1 MAAGSCRRPLHVG
14 RLPARPCGFEHRAAL
29 GRRPGPGDRGRR
41 RGGLGCVEAARTPG
55 DRIQAVG
62 RRGHP
67 GWGRIAGLLMR
78 VRAVP
83 RDPVWGRGC
92 RGKVISSPGRRAMF
106 AAVVDSSRKDPS
118 VRVIYF
124 REEELQ
130 MPTGTIK
137 KLVSDRGFGFIAAED
152 GKEYFFHRTG
162 LDSSVNFDSLA
173 GGERVS
179 FEIEASQK
187 GPRANRIKLA

>member
-1 MAAGSCRRPLHVG
+1 LPFEACRRVG
-14 RLPARPCGFEHRAAL
+14 P
-29 GRRPGPGDRGRR
+29 
-41 RGGLGCVEAARTPG
+41 
-55 DRIQAVG
+55 
-62 RRGHP
+62 
-67 GWGRIAGLLMR
+67 
-78 VRAVP
+78 
-83 RDPVWGRGC
+83 DPVWGRQC
-92 RGKVISSPGRRAMF
+92 RDKVISSPGRRAMF

-118 VRVIYF
+118 VREIYF

>member
-1 MAAGSCRRPLHVG
+1 M
-14 RLPARPCGFEHRAAL
+14 
-29 GRRPGPGDRGRR
+29 
-41 RGGLGCVEAARTPG
+41 
-55 DRIQAVG
+55 I
-62 RRGHP
+62 
-67 GWGRIAGLLMR
+67 
-78 VRAVP
+78 
-83 RDPVWGRGC
+83 
-92 RGKVISSPGRRAMF
+92 

-118 VRVIYF
+118 VRENYF

-152 GKEYFFHRTG
+152 GREYFFHRTG

-179 FEIEASQK
+179 FEIEPSQK